1 MQYSVSRV
9 CGELAWDFASLHT
22 SAKVTLRP
30 SAASYGHSDMTN
42 TALLSCRECLK
53 DDPTPEKG
61 ESSLLDWVSV
71 TTRWWLRVSWVATLR
86 PT

>member
-1 MQYSVSRV
+1 MWGLVIV
-9 CGELAWDFASLHT
+9 VLVVLACLLNASLHT

-71 TTRWWLRVSWVATLR
+71 TTRWWLRVSS
-86 PT
+86 

>member
-1 MQYSVSRV
+1 M
-9 CGELAWDFASLHT
+9 LACLLNFASLHT

-71 TTRWWLRVSWVATLR
+71 TTRWWLREGSAFGYEEDGERST
-86 PT
+86 